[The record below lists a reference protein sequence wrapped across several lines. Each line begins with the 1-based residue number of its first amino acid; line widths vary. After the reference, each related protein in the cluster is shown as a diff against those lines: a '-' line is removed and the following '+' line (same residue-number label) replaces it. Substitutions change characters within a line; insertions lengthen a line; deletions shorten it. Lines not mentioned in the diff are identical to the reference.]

1 MNWQVRLVLVGAVA
15 AFGALLPA
23 VADSPRPEA
32 PARSHHPDRTVVR
45 VEHELVPA
53 TVVQEAVV
61 QETVVAEAVGQGTV
75 VAEAVG
81 QGTVVAEAVEKKPAG
96 LRVRRLDY
104 RNTRPDG
111 FASRARQLLIGDG
124 RYRPEPFP
132 RVGGQ

>member
-32 PARSHHPDRTVVR
+32 PARSHYPDRTVVR

-61 QETVVAEAVGQGTV
+61 QETVVAEAVV
-75 VAEAVG
+75 

>member
-61 QETVVAEAVGQGTV
+61 QETVVAEAVV
-75 VAEAVG
+75 